1 MTSPQTTGLMTV
13 AMMVAMMLPSVAPT
27 LWHHYF
33 HLRANGSPRPW
44 QNTSLF
50 AVGYASVW
58 SAIGLVL
65 FAIDTV
71 LPPVTPLAL
80 GIALLCAG
88 ALQVSRWKGRQLL
101 RCRPT
106 CATTARSTVRTA
118 WQNGCRLGVACS
130 LSCAAPMVVLLAAG
144 LMDTRVMLLVA
155 TVITAERLAP
165 AGGHIARL
173 SGTLALI
180 AGSSMVA
187 R

>member
-1 MTSPQTTGLMTV
+1 MAV

-27 LWHHYF
+27 LRHHYL
-33 HLRANGSPRPW
+33 HLRAKGSPRPW
-44 QNTSLF
+44 QQTSLF

-58 SAIGLVL
+58 SAIGLML

-71 LPPVTPLAL
+71 RPPVTPLAL
-80 GIALLCAG
+80 GTALLSAG
-88 ALQVSRWKGRQLL
+88 ALQVSRWKARQLL

-106 CATTARSTVRTA
+106 CATTAHSTARMA
-118 WQNGCRLGVACS
+118 WRNGCRLGVACS
-130 LSCAAPMVVLLAAG
+130 LSCAAPMVVLVVAG
-144 LMDTRVMLLVA
+144 LMDTRVMLLIT

-173 SGTLALI
+173 SGTVALI
-180 AGSSMVA
+180 AGLSMVT